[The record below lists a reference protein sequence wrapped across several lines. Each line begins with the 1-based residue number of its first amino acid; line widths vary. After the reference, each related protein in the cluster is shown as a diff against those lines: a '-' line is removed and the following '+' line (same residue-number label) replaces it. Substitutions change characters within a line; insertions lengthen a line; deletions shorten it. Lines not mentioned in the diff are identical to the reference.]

1 MRRIFAKAEA
11 AGSGPL
17 SQLNAHSLEVL
28 HLGQEISKKVK
39 TERQFDKRRK
49 KPTKMGI
56 LPLTICKKKSRPRYV
71 SHREAALLVFDRKE
85 YPPKA

>member
-39 TERQFDKRRK
+39 TEQ
-49 KPTKMGI
+49 
-56 LPLTICKKKSRPRYV
+56 
-71 SHREAALLVFDRKE
+71 
-85 YPPKA
+85 